1 MFVYSKCNVILP
13 SLDGS
18 IRVKVKKEHVGE
30 VPDWACKTP
39 YFEALVNDG
48 KIVIPASHKDKDLQ
62 EADEKPVRRRRK
74 VEE

>member
-1 MFVYSKCNVILP
+1 M
-13 SLDGS
+13 
-18 IRVKVKKEHVGE
+18 RVRVKKEHVGE

-62 EADEKPVRRRRK
+62 EAEEKPVKRRRK